1 MGLEPTTAGATIQS
15 STYLSYGHHRT
26 RTVSI
31 ANAFSVVNSPF
42 SLLPLVCL
50 LAQNLSPLS
59 EVAKPHDHMVK
70 SV

>member
-31 ANAFSVVNSPF
+31 ANALSVVNSPF
-42 SLLPLVCL
+42 SLLPL
-50 LAQNLSPLS
+50 AYS
-59 EVAKPHDHMVK
+59 KPFPIIK
-70 SV
+70 SGETS